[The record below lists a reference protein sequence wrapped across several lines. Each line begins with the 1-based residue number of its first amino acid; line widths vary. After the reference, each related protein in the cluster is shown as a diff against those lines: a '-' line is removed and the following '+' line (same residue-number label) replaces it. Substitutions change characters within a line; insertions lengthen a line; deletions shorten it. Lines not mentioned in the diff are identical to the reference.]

1 MDKILWP
8 IFFFFYISS
17 FGMDTLKIE
26 LTEEEKEWVKLNQRK
41 NITIYMDENRGI
53 LNYHSNGRRRG
64 VFPEIIKF
72 LEKNTGLKFQVINEE
87 TNKFERSVDSGF
99 PDIVMGVEDYKRN
112 SKEYVYL
119 EKSLNLDGVMI
130 TRDDYPSIDFKTD
143 NSNKTIVCMEDDQI
157 KNKILKKY
165 GESVKLILKPTR
177 KEAMD
182 SLLFREADIYI
193 EDYQDGLKYLIEN
206 PETEAKINY
215 LSNDLE
221 TDYYIG
227 GKSEYK
233 QLLVLIQKLISRAD
247 ITMKFFYEES
257 LEYTKNKM
265 KISGEIK
272 KYMKEKK
279 VVKVFIPKTEEIFQL
294 YYIDEF
300 GNQNGFLVNYFYE
313 IEKILG
319 LKIVLEESDTF
330 SSSAFDINPFI
341 LAVNGKELNDEKLLS
356 TEPYIKVQ
364 WLIFNRTDNG
374 YISYIDDLEMY
385 KIAVVEG
392 SLFEK
397 YLLSKGLKNNLVTFK
412 TTKETMTAV
421 SEGDADILIGGVQET
436 NQFIKENRIKNIKVA
451 GILPDKIDLRFGVP
465 KKDEILFFM
474 INGFNNDFSYGIKI
488 NKNEFFTKNT
498 EIAKD
503 YKFSIIILLIS
514 ILGFLGVYI
523 HLKKFKVV
531 YNKLKNITIGLVE
544 TLESANTYND
554 EDTGAHIK
562 RLNQYSELLAE
573 ELKLSNS
580 FVNEIGLYA
589 SLHDIGKIGIS
600 DAILKKPGKLT
611 EEEFEIMRTHIE
623 IGYNLIKDLDVSPVA
638 SNIVRYHHE
647 KWNGEGYGKGLIGE
661 EIPVEARIVALAD
674 VYDALRQERVYKKAF
689 THEKSME
696 IIISESGKHFDP
708 RIVEVFLKKHENFR
722 DIFEKSKVD
731 VLNKKNS
738 KQRNVELVF

>member
-1 MDKILWP
+1 MYKILWP

-17 FGMDTLKIE
+17 FGMETLKIE
-26 LTEEEKEWVKLNQRK
+26 LTKEEKEWVKLNRHK

-53 LNYHSNGRRRG
+53 LNYHSNGRKRG
-64 VFPEIIKF
+64 VFPKIIKF
-72 LEKNTGLKFQVINEE
+72 LESNTGLKFQVINEE
-87 TNKFERSVDSGF
+87 TDKFERSVDSGF
-99 PDIVMGVEDYKRN
+99 PDIVMGVEDYRRN
-112 SKEYVYL
+112 NKEYIYIK
-119 EKSLNLDGVMI
+119 KSLNLDGVMI
-130 TRDDYPSIDFKTD
+130 TRNDYPSIDFKTD
-143 NSNKTIVCMEDDQI
+143 ISNKIIVCMEGDLI
-157 KNKILKKY
+157 KDKILKKY
-165 GESVKLILKPTR
+165 GNSVKLILKNTR

-182 SLLFREADIYI
+182 SLLSKEADIYI
-193 EDYQDGLKYLIEN
+193 EDYEDGLKYLIKN
-206 PETEAKINY
+206 PETKARINY

-227 GKSEYK
+227 GKAEYK
-233 QLLVLIQKLISRAD
+233 VLLNLIQRLLSRTD

-257 LEYTKNKM
+257 LEYTKNKI
-265 KISGEIK
+265 KISKEIK
-272 KYMKEKK
+272 KYMEGKK
-279 VVKVFIPKTEEIFQL
+279 IIKVFIPKTEEIKQF
-294 YYIDEF
+294 YHIDEF
-300 GNQNGFLVNYFYE
+300 GNKDGFLVNYFRE

-319 LKIVLEESDTF
+319 LKIILEESD
-330 SSSAFDINPFI
+330 SPSGFDINPFV
-341 LAVNGKELNDEKLLS
+341 LAINGKELSGEELLS
-356 TEPYIKVQ
+356 TEPYLEVQ
-364 WLIFNRTDNG
+364 WLIFNRTDKR
-374 YISYIDDLEMY
+374 YISYTDDLKLY
-385 KIAVVEG
+385 KIAVAEG

-397 YLLSKGLKNNLVTFK
+397 YLLSKGLKDNLVRFK
-412 TTKETMTAV
+412 TVKETMTAV
-421 SEGDADILIGGVQET
+421 AEGDADILIGGVQQT
-436 NQFIKENRIKNIKVA
+436 NQFIKKYGIKNIKVA
-451 GILPDKIDLRFGVP
+451 GILPDKIDLSFGVP
-465 KKDEILFFM
+465 KTEEILYFM
-474 INGFNNDFSYGIKI
+474 INGFNNDFSYGIKM
-488 NKNEFFTKNT
+488 NKDEFVT
-498 EIAKD
+498 ENIEIVKD
-503 YKFSIIILLIS
+503 YKFSIIILLLS
-514 ILGFLGVYI
+514 SLGFLGIYI
-523 HLKKFKVV
+523 HLKKFKKV

-580 FVNEIGLYA
+580 FVKEIGLYA

-611 EEEFEIMRTHIE
+611 EEEFEMMKTHIE

-647 KWNGEGYGKGLIGE
+647 KWNGKGYGKGLKGE

-722 DIFEKSKVD
+722 DIFDESQV
-731 VLNKKNS
+731 
-738 KQRNVELVF
+738 